1 MEIEKPKKA
10 EGATRGRKSKSL
22 GLHLPNPLVYRL
34 NDSGYTIYHRAAL
47 GGLAATVCAW
57 QEHKRI
63 APAGVEA
70 EVTEDTVT
78 LSWDEDLP
86 TEMVLNNILA
96 ASFRRTDDKLIEL
109 PGHQIESDDYGL
121 RLAIHSGIVGTFLQ
135 HPKMRPGEKQPR
147 SKQIGTVDDEGGGD
161 LFTYKAVDSYAHQKA
176 QGTGLLDGKLVSS
189 GDGQAAF
196 ATLPQSVVPG
206 AMSGA
211 TALQARPEEVLL
223 LLYLMVGCAIFLLR
237 PRTYKEKAQYCVVVP
252 DVTNLEA
259 FAEGLRQIAATGQGI
274 ERLSNSY
281 LGRVVRGAE
290 EAALSFLID
299 LQAGDLKRE
308 GEGCVSGCLAVAM
321 GKVAW
326 DKNQINRS
334 MTVKLKSHYP
344 EIGVFRAAKPLGKSK
359 ARKNEKG
366 ESYVLPGSP
375 VPELVAANLAAERHW
390 CAHFRELVEQKKDF
404 DAMYRYESGGLK
416 KMRDAVKDE
425 TDQTIIRAFQE
436 AWKLKMS
443 ALYERGKQEV
453 GKNDRLVPAPDG
465 GKGNVRQVLASKVIG
480 DRLVSVE
487 RERMRNAILREK
499 TGDGLAS
506 WFLRFCA
513 DATRDRSSTTLA
525 RDLAQ
530 LRPFIFNSRNFERFK
545 NLCLFSLV
553 SYARDE
559 SAARDNNDTTTV
571 GARD

>member
-1 MEIEKPKKA
+1 M
-10 EGATRGRKSKSL
+10 
-22 GLHLPNPLVYRL
+22 
-34 NDSGYTIYHRAAL
+34 
-47 GGLAATVCAW
+47 
-57 QEHKRI
+57 
-63 APAGVEA
+63 
-70 EVTEDTVT
+70 
-78 LSWDEDLP
+78 
-86 TEMVLNNILA
+86 
-96 ASFRRTDDKLIEL
+96 
-109 PGHQIESDDYGL
+109 PGHQIGKDEHGL
-121 RLAIHSGIVGTFLQ
+121 RLAIHNGIAGTFLQ

-147 SKQIGTVDDEGGGD
+147 RMPIGTVDDDGGSD

-176 QGTGLLDGKLVSS
+176 QGTGLLDGKLICSN
-189 GDGQAAF
+189 DGETIF
-196 ATLPQSVVPG
+196 AMLPQSVVPG

-211 TALQARPEEVLL
+211 TALQAKPEEVLL

-252 DVTNLEA
+252 DVTDLEA
-259 FAEGLRQIAATGQGI
+259 FADALRQIAATGQKI
-274 ERLSNSY
+274 ERFSNSY

-299 LQAGDLKRE
+299 LQSGDVARE
-308 GEGCVSGCLAVAM
+308 GGVSGCLAVAM

-334 MTVKLKSHYP
+334 VIAKLKNNYA
-344 EIGVFRAAKPLGKSK
+344 ELGVFRAAKPLGKSK
-359 ARKNEKG
+359 TGKNENG
-366 ESYVLPGSP
+366 ESYVIPGSP

-404 DAMYRYESGGLK
+404 EARMSYDSGGLK
-416 KMRDAVKDE
+416 NMKNAVKDE
-425 TDQTIIRAFQE
+425 IDQTAIRAFQE

-443 ALYERGKQEV
+443 ALYERGKELM
-453 GKNDRLVPAPDG
+453 KKADKLMTIER
-465 GKGNVRQVLASKVIG
+465 GKGNVRQVWASQLVG
-480 DRLVSVE
+480 ERLVSVE

-513 DATRDRSSTTLA
+513 DATRDRPSASLA
-525 RDLAQ
+525 KDLTQ
-530 LRPFIFNSRNFERFK
+530 LRTFIFNPRNYERFQ

-559 SAARDNNDTTTV
+559 SAARDNTTTKE
-571 GARD
+571 GGKG